1 MSEENQYSK
10 ENKKGQL
17 FDSSQYSQSAESDF
31 TITRSINDIFN
42 ENSTEIQHFLKK
54 YSDLYTKS
62 DLDEIKVI
70 EELEHFS
77 NYICDFEGHLNMKLK
92 SYKERIILF
101 SKNFSSD
108 VVLEEH
114 I

>member
-1 MSEENQYSK
+1 MSEENHRSI

-17 FDSSQYSQSAESDF
+17 FDSSQYSQSTESNF
-31 TITRSINDIFN
+31 TINRQINDIFN
-42 ENSTEIQHFLKK
+42 ENSAEIQHFLKK
-54 YSDLYTKS
+54 YSDIYTKS

-77 NYICDFEGHLNMKLK
+77 
-92 SYKERIILF
+92 IIYVI
-101 SKNFSSD
+101 SRD
-108 VVLEEH
+108 